1 MSNLIVQENAASL
14 CYNLDLIPNTYLVA
28 ITQRNVAIVE
38 AMIRNDSAYIRS
50 NQANASIQY
59 KRGKVHS
66 TKPTWKERVAED
78 APNIKYGGSTA
89 FWMDKLKNY
98 LLFNNSDPLYAYE
111 DVMYYTVSAID
122 RENSTHLN
130 ADGVGREEITERL
143 LSIDKADLLVF
154 LKTPNTST
162 NSYKLISIISKTTN
176 PTHSDYKPRINYSFA
191 TKFCHYACFY
201 LFDGVPE
208 QDNFSIFDNVLEKA
222 LLKYIKKYH
231 LNYTVVDFK
240 KYDKYL
246 EAIEAVIRESK
257 RNGHGNEVSKNGLD
271 HLLWYYYKGRI

>member
-1 MSNLIVQENAASL
+1 MSNLIHLENTASL
-14 CYNLDLIPNTYLVA
+14 RYNLDIIPGTDLVA

-50 NQANASIQY
+50 NQVTASIQY
-59 KRGKVHS
+59 KRGSEHS
-66 TKPTWKERVAED
+66 TKSTWKERVAEE
-78 APNIKYGGSTA
+78 AQNIKYGGSTA
-89 FWMDKLKNY
+89 FWMMKLKNY
-98 LLFNNSDPLYAYE
+98 LLFNRSDPLYTYE
-111 DVMYYTVSAID
+111 DVMYYTISAID

-143 LSIDKADLLVF
+143 LAINKSQLVAF
-154 LKTPNTST
+154 LKAPQASP
-162 NSYKLISIISKTTN
+162 NSYKLVDIISEI
-176 PTHSDYKPRINYSFA
+176 THPARKDYKPRINYSFA

-222 LLKYIKKYH
+222 LIKYIKKYQ
-231 LNYTVVDFK
+231 LDYSVANFK

-246 EAIEAVIRESK
+246 EAIEAVICESEHK
-257 RNGHGNEVSKNGLD
+257 GHGDKVSRNGLD

>member
-1 MSNLIVQENAASL
+1 MSNLIDQENAASL
-14 CYNLDLIPNTYLVA
+14 CYNLALIPNTSLVA

-50 NQANASIQY
+50 NQANSSIQY

-98 LLFNNSDPLYAYE
+98 LLFNNGDPLYSYE

-143 LSIDKADLLVF
+143 LSIDKADLIVF
-154 LKTPNTST
+154 LKTPNIST
-162 NSYKLISIISKTTN
+162 DSYKLISIISNTTN
-176 PTHSDYKPRINYSFA
+176 PTQADYKPRTNYSFA

-201 LFDGVPE
+201 LFDGAPE

-222 LLKYIKKYH
+222 LLKYIKKYQ
-231 LNYTVVDFK
+231 LDYSVANFK

-246 EAIEAVIRESK
+246 EAIEAVICESEQK
-257 RNGHGNEVSKNGLD
+257 GHGDKVSRNGLD